1 MAVLEHLEPKQVMHF
16 FEQMSAI
23 PRGSGNTKA
32 ISDWCVAFAKERGL
46 EYHQDEHDNVILVKE
61 ATPGYES
68 AVPVIIQGH
77 LDMVCQKDA
86 DCDKD
91 MATQGLD
98 LEADGEYVWAKGT
111 TLGSDDGIAVA
122 MALALL
128 DASDIPHPRLE
139 AVFTAGEEIGM
150 VGAMAIDVSPLQG
163 RRLINIDSDTEGIFT
178 VSCAGGNLT
187 HCRLPLTR
195 APFDGQGLCVT
206 VRGLRGGHSGV
217 EIHKG
222 RGNANMLLG
231 RVLRSVAAAADLRL
245 YAANGGLKDNAIPV
259 EASAWVAVSDAAAA
273 QAAAEEMAAVL
284 KNELRATD
292 PDVEVRT
299 EPWTPQGQPADQ
311 VSTRRAM
318 CLLSCAP
325 NGVQVMSA
333 DIEGLVQTSLN
344 LGILKTEGDV
354 LKASFCIR
362 SSVESQKEMLVDRL
376 TALMEQ
382 LGGTAEA
389 TGDYP
394 GWEYDPDSALR
405 KLMVEVFRE
414 QYGREPKVEAI
425 HAGVECGL
433 FAGKMPGLDCVSIGP
448 DLLEIHTPRERMS
461 ISSVQR
467 MWAFLMEVLRRSN
480 E

>member
-1 MAVLEHLEPKQVMHF
+1 MAVLEHLEPKRVMHF
-16 FEQMSAI
+16 FEEMCAI

-61 ATPGYES
+61 ATPGYEG
-68 AVPVIIQGH
+68 AVPVILQGH
-77 LDMVCQKDA
+77 LDMVCQKEA

-284 KNELRATD
+284 KNEL
-292 PDVEVRT
+292 
-299 EPWTPQGQPADQ
+299 
-311 VSTRRAM
+311 
-318 CLLSCAP
+318 
-325 NGVQVMSA
+325 
-333 DIEGLVQTSLN
+333 
-344 LGILKTEGDV
+344 
-354 LKASFCIR
+354 
-362 SSVESQKEMLVDRL
+362 
-376 TALMEQ
+376 
-382 LGGTAEA
+382 
-389 TGDYP
+389 
-394 GWEYDPDSALR
+394 LR
-405 KLMVEVFRE
+405 HR
-414 QYGREPKVEAI
+414 
-425 HAGVECGL
+425 
-433 FAGKMPGLDCVSIGP
+433 
-448 DLLEIHTPRERMS
+448 
-461 ISSVQR
+461 
-467 MWAFLMEVLRRSN
+467 
-480 E
+480 

>member
-46 EYHQDEHDNVILVKE
+46 EYHQDDHDNVILVKE

-98 LEADGEYVWAKGT
+98 LETDGEYVWAKGT

-128 DASDIPHPRLE
+128 DAKDIPHPRLE
-139 AVFTAGEEIGM
+139 AVFTADEEIGM
-150 VGAMAIDVSPLQG
+150 VGALAMDVSPLKG
-163 RRLINIDSDTEGIFT
+163 GRLINIDADTEGVFT
-178 VSCAGGNLT
+178 VSCAGGNMT
-187 HCRLPLTR
+187 RCCLPLTR
-195 APFDGQGLCVT
+195 APFAGQGLRIT
-206 VRGLRGGHSGV
+206 VQGLQGGHSGM

-222 RGNANMLLG
+222 RGNSNQLLG
-231 RVLRSVAAAADLRL
+231 RVLRSMAAATELRL
-245 YAANGGLKDNAIPV
+245 ISAEGGMKDNAIPG
-259 EASAWVAVSDAAAA
+259 EASALVVVSDAAAA
-273 QAAAEEMAAVL
+273 QAAAAEMDAAL
-284 KNELRATD
+284 KNELRVTD
-292 PDVEVRT
+292 PKVEVRT
-299 EPWTPQGQPADQ
+299 EPVAPEGQPADQ
-311 VSTRRAM
+311 MSTRRAM
-318 CLLSCAP
+318 CLLTCAP
-325 NGVQVMSA
+325 VGVQAMSA

-344 LGILKTEGDV
+344 LGILRTEGDELV
-354 LKASFCIR
+354 ASFCIR
-362 SSVESQKEMLVDRL
+362 SSVESQKEMLKDRL
-376 TALMEQ
+376 ACLMER
-382 LGGTAEA
+382 LGGTAEFS
-389 TGDYP
+389 GDYP
-394 GWEYDPDSALR
+394 GWAYDPDSALR

-414 QYGREPKVEAI
+414 QYGKDPKVEAM

-433 FAGKMPGLDCVSIGP
+433 FAGKIPGLDCVSIGP

-461 ISSVQR
+461 VSSVQR
-467 MWAFLMEVLRRSN
+467 VWAFLLEVLRRSK
-480 E
+480 

>member
-98 LEADGEYVWAKGT
+98 LETDGEYVWAKGT

-128 DASDIPHPRLE
+128 DAKDIPHPRLE
-139 AVFTAGEEIGM
+139 AVFTADEEIGM
-150 VGAMAIDVSPLQG
+150 VGALAMDVSPLKG
-163 RRLINIDSDTEGIFT
+163 GRLINIDADTEGVFT
-178 VSCAGGNLT
+178 VSCAGGNMT
-187 HCRLPLTR
+187 RCRLPLTR
-195 APFDGQGLCVT
+195 APFAGQGLRIT
-206 VRGLRGGHSGV
+206 VQGLQGGHSGM

-222 RGNANMLLG
+222 RGNSNQLLG
-231 RVLRSVAAAADLRL
+231 RVLRAMAAATELRL
-245 YAANGGLKDNAIPV
+245 ISAEGGMKDNAIPG
-259 EASAWVAVSDAAAA
+259 EASALVVVSDAAAA
-273 QAAAEEMAAVL
+273 QAAAAEMDAAL
-284 KNELRATD
+284 KNELRVTD
-292 PDVEVRT
+292 PKVEVRT
-299 EPWTPQGQPADQ
+299 EPFAPEGQPADQ
-311 VSTRRAM
+311 TSTRRAM
-318 CLLSCAP
+318 CLLTCAP
-325 NGVQVMSA
+325 VGVQAMSA

-344 LGILKTEGDV
+344 LGILRTEGDELV
-354 LKASFCIR
+354 ASFCIR
-362 SSVESQKEMLVDRL
+362 SSVESQKEMLKDRL
-376 TALMEQ
+376 ACLMEQ
-382 LGGTAEA
+382 LGGTAEFS
-389 TGDYP
+389 GDYP
-394 GWEYDPDSALR
+394 GWAYDPDSALR

-433 FAGKMPGLDCVSIGP
+433 FAGKIPGLDCVSIGP
-448 DLLEIHTPRERMS
+448 NLLEIHTPRERMS
-461 ISSVQR
+461 VSSVQR
-467 MWAFLMEVLRRSN
+467 VWAFLLEVLRRSK
-480 E
+480 

>member
-1 MAVLEHLEPKQVMHF
+1 MAVLEHLEPKRVMHF
-16 FEQMSAI
+16 FEEMCAI
-23 PRGSGNTKA
+23 PHGSGNTKA

-61 ATPGYES
+61 ATPGYEG
-68 AVPVIIQGH
+68 AVPVILQGH
-77 LDMVCQKDA
+77 LDMVCQKEA

-448 DLLEIHTPRERMS
+448 DLL
-461 ISSVQR
+461 
-467 MWAFLMEVLRRSN
+467 
-480 E
+480 